1 MSRVAVITGAGS
13 GIGRALAL
21 ACGQRGMAVVAADVE
36 EPALMATRQLLQDR
50 GLTCLAR
57 VCDVSNEA
65 QVQALA
71 DASWS
76 TYGRVDW
83 LFNNAG
89 VAVLGPVWAATAD
102 DWAWVLGVNL
112 MGVVHGVQAFVP
124 RMLAAGTTA
133 HVVNTASASGLAT
146 LAGSGVY
153 CASKHAVVALSECLQ
168 HDLRAAGAPIG
179 VSVLCPSLVTTG
191 IADAGRN
198 RPPQWARTV
207 EPAPAYGERVRRGMA
222 ESPVSAADVATA
234 TLNAIDRGSF
244 YVLTHGHTWASV
256 ARRMR
261 AIGEDHEH
269 QHQRG
274 AAAKEDHDER

>member
-36 EPALMATRQLLQDR
+36 EPALIRTQRLLQQL
-50 GLTCLAR
+50 GATCHAQ
-57 VCDVSNEA
+57 VCDVSSQA

-76 TYGRVDW
+76 ACGQVDW

-89 VAVLGPVWAATAD
+89 VAVLGPVWQATSD

-112 MGVVHGVQAFVP
+112 MGVVHGVRAFVP
-124 RMLAAGTTA
+124 RMLEAGAAA
-133 HVVNTASASGLAT
+133 HVINTASAAGLAT

-153 CASKHAVVALSECLQ
+153 CASKHAVVAMSECLQ

-179 VSVLCPSLVTTG
+179 VSVLCPSLLTTG
-191 IADAGRN
+191 IADSGRN
-198 RPPQWARTV
+198 RPLRWARTV

-222 ESPVSAADVATA
+222 DSPVSAADVATA
-234 TLNAIDRGSF
+234 TLQAIDRGSF
-244 YVLTHGHTWASV
+244 YVLPHGHTWPSV
-256 ARRMR
+256 ERRMR
-261 AIGEDHEH
+261 AIGEDHE
-269 QHQRG
+269 RG
-274 AAAKEDHDER
+274 LAAKENHDER

>member
-1 MSRVAVITGAGS
+1 MSRRVAVITGAGS

-21 ACGQRGMAVVAADVE
+21 ACGQRGMAVVAADIE
-36 EPALMATRQLLQDR
+36 EQSLRQTQQLLQAQ
-50 GLTCLAR
+50 GAVCHAQ
-57 VCDVSNEA
+57 VCDVASEA

-76 TYGRVDW
+76 ACGRVDW

-89 VAVLGPVWAATAD
+89 VAVLGPVWQATPD

-112 MGVVHGVQAFVP
+112 MGVVHGVRAFVP
-124 RMLAAGTTA
+124 RILQAGAPA

-179 VSVLCPSLVTTG
+179 VSVLCPSLLTTG
-191 IADAGRN
+191 IADSGRN
-198 RPPQWARTV
+198 RQPQWARTV
-207 EPAPAYGERVRRGMA
+207 DPAPAYYERVRRGMA
-222 ESPVSAADVATA
+222 DSPITAADAATA
-234 TLNAIDRGSF
+234 TLQAIDRGSF
-244 YVLTHGHTWASV
+244 YVMPHGHTWASV
-256 ARRMR
+256 ERRMR
-261 AIGEDHEH
+261 AIGEDH
-269 QHQRG
+269 QRG
-274 AAAKEDHDER
+274 MAAKEDHDER